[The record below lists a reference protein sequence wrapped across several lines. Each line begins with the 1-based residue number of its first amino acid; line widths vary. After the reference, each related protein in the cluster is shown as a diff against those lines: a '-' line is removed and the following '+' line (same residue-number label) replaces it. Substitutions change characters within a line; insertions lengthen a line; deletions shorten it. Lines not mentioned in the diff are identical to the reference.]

1 MFVEAGSVAAE
12 VEGMAKAERVA
23 AKVWVLK
30 GEAGAEMAAAAAAAV
45 VTVRVGGPM

>member
-12 VEGMAKAERVA
+12 VEGM
-23 AKVWVLK
+23 VWVLK

-45 VTVRVGGPM
+45 GTVRVGGPM